1 VFQLLTVD
9 LTIRFSTACP
19 IVMAS
24 TKISRAQRMSEATD
38 EMARRRAQAKVQV
51 TSDHTMTEA
60 IAEMILRDYLLH
72 SGYTGTLDVMD
83 RERATKRRTAMTEA
97 AQTASGAPKV
107 RDKSADW
114 ADADYEK
121 AGYRGADLVKEYCSR
136 QRKSI
141 GAWKKRDA
149 KARRHTT
156 LESLLHTIVAKARI
170 FQHATVSAQGKNG
183 GPSDAAQAAKK
194 KSAAAAAAA
203 QAGLDE
209 AARHHRN
216 SKIPLPQRS
225 LPNIVAATPQRFN
238 PFGRVAAAPTPGGK
252 NARGAHVATLD
263 PDEDEPHG
271 TNVIEMMKAS
281 MRHAD
286 KTPTEASLLEEKRAT
301 GRMLR
306 QLDQEAAAVSF
317 DADASDALTQARFE
331 FNALSADLNH
341 LSDFPIKDRMDI
353 LRRGIQTHTSN
364 DQHRREAE
372 AKVVLEQKHSAV
384 IARKELKGAFRHP
397 HTLRPCACCA
407 HPFEA
412 CKMITQVPCHTI
424 IAVKR
429 SWDANVAIDARD
441 DALARMYDLKRV
453 CVFCSQFF
461 VSKESDLG
469 GKKKKMEEAEKSRDV
484 FGALMRKA
492 ERPKSAEL
500 QSIGAPAVKI
510 SRRGSVVISGGD
522 MHRMDAMRA
531 DMAAA
536 VRSQAVRPRRAST
549 KGATPMF
556 TFP

>member
-1 VFQLLTVD
+1 MSSKV
-9 LTIRFSTACP
+9 
-19 IVMAS
+19 
-24 TKISRAQRMSEATD
+24 SRAQRMAEATE
-38 EMARRRAQAKVQV
+38 EMARRRTQAKVQV
-51 TSDHTMTEA
+51 ASDHTMTEA

-72 SGYTGTLDVMD
+72 SGYTETLDVMD
-83 RERATKRRTAMTEA
+83 RERATKLRMEMVEA
-97 AQTASGAPKV
+97 AAQAASGAPKV
-107 RDKSADW
+107 RATSAASADV
-114 ADADYEK
+114 DYQK

-156 LESLLHTIVAKARI
+156 LESLLHTMVAQARN
-170 FQHATVSAQGKNG
+170 FQHATVSAQGKDG

-194 KSAAAAAAA
+194 KAAAAAAA

-209 AARHHRN
+209 AARHHRY

-225 LPNIVAATPQRFN
+225 LPNVVSATPQRFN
-238 PFGRVAAAPTPGGK
+238 PFGRVAAPSPGGK
-252 NARGAHVATLD
+252 NARGAHAATLD
-263 PDEDEPHG
+263 PDEDEPHE

-286 KTPTEASLLEEKRAT
+286 KTPTEASLLEEKRVA

-341 LSDFPIKDRMDI
+341 LSDFPVVDRMDI

-397 HTLRPCACCA
+397 HNLRPCACCT

-424 IAVKR
+424 IAMKR
-429 SWDANVAIDARD
+429 SWDANVTIDGRD

-453 CVFCSQFF
+453 CVFCAQFF
-461 VSKESDLG
+461 VSKEADLG
-469 GKKKKMEEAEKSRDV
+469 GKKKKKKEAAAKSRDV
-484 FGALMRKA
+484 FSTLMRQA
-492 ERPKSAEL
+492 ERPNSAEFQAL
-500 QSIGAPAVKI
+500 GAPAVRI

-522 MHRMDAMRA
+522 MNRMDAMRA

-536 VRSQAVRPRRAST
+536 VRSQAARPRRVST
-549 KGATPMF
+549 SGATPMF
-556 TFP
+556 N